1 MIFYRKAPLALSVGR
16 DKIRVSRGRTWIM
29 GLPRMC
35 ASGLP
40 SKREEAKRAGMMPT
54 ARLRN
59 PLGRRYRYAAAAA
72 AAAATP
78 SASPWTIHARPP
90 EADEAEES
98 DDGGQIGIAA
108 LPQSPPAWIRAQSYR
123 QTLTR

>member
-1 MIFYRKAPLALSVGR
+1 
-16 DKIRVSRGRTWIM
+16 M

-40 SKREEAKRAGMMPT
+40 SKREEAKRAGMIPT

-72 AAAATP
+72 AAAAAP

-90 EADEAEES
+90 DGDEAEES
-98 DDGGQIGIAA
+98 DDGAQIGIAEVGTV
-108 LPQSPPAWIRAQSYR
+108 PPGSPPSSRVSTD
-123 QTLTR
+123 TLTRLPT

>member
-1 MIFYRKAPLALSVGR
+1 
-16 DKIRVSRGRTWIM
+16 M

-40 SKREEAKRAGMMPT
+40 SKREEAKRAGMIPT

-72 AAAATP
+72 AAAAAP

-90 EADEAEES
+90 DADEAEES
-98 DDGGQIGIAA
+98 DDGAQIGIAA
-108 LPQSPPAWIRAQSYR
+108 SVRSPGSARGALDR
-123 QTLTR
+123 H